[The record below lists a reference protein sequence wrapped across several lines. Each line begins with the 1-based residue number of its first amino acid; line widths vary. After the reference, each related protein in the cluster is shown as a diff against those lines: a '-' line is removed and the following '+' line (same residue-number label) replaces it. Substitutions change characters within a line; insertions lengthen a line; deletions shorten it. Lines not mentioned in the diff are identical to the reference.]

1 MPKKLSDDQKKEI
14 IDFFV
19 NGMSIEELSKNFK
32 CTKNTITRHL
42 KKGIS
47 EKLFKNLL
55 KNNKSH
61 KNAENKRN
69 SESNLHIENLE
80 DNFNEVM
87 FEETSFVEIAP
98 LEFEIDNEPQNDL
111 SSISINEI
119 DFPKTVY
126 MIVDNKIELE
136 TKYLRDYPDWQF
148 LSDKDLDRKT
158 IEIHFDMKIAKRSC
172 TKEQKLIKV
181 PNSNVFKVAAPIL
194 ISKGITRIV
203 SPNNLISL

>member
-1 MPKKLSDDQKKEI
+1 MRHEAIIKLYTNVHNQVGNKAFDVEGNSIVIRVWDDSE
-14 IDFFV
+14 
-19 NGMSIEELSKNFK
+19 GIEYDTVFD
-32 CTKNTITRHL
+32 ITA
-42 KKGIS
+42 GGY
-47 EKLFKNLL
+47 
-55 KNNKSH
+55 
-61 KNAENKRN
+61 
-69 SESNLHIENLE
+69 
-80 DNFNEVM
+80 D

-98 LEFEIDNEPQNDL
+98 LEFEIDNEPQNEL

-148 LSDKDLDRKT
+148 LSEKDLDRKT

-181 PNSNVFKVAAPIL
+181 PNSNVFKIAAPTL
-194 ISKGITRIV
+194 ISKGISRIV